1 MRNLQPA
8 QQVTPNDIA
17 GSTLRTLFNIFK
29 QWAINDDQAMQLLG
43 TPRSSY
49 FRWKQNPASAR
60 LGKDVLERASYLFG
74 IYKNLQILLPD
85 RQAADSW
92 VNRPNAAPI
101 FHDHP
106 PIERML
112 AGNVADLYVVRQ
124 FLDAVRGGKS

>member
-1 MRNLQPA
+1 MNNIT
-8 QQVTPNDIA
+8 TPDNIA

-29 QWAINDDQAMQLLG
+29 RWAITDDQAMQLLA

-49 FRWKQNPASAR
+49 FRWKRNPASAR
-60 LGKDVLERASYLFG
+60 LGKDVLERASYLLG

-85 RQAADSW
+85 NQAADSW
-92 VNRPNAAPI
+92 VNRPNSALL

-112 AGNVADLYVVRQ
+112 AGHVADLYVVRQ
-124 FLDAVRGGKS
+124 FLDAMRGGKS